1 MPAASRGVLHAI
13 ARTVELRKAMHLEA
27 STGFLARLIAKTE
40 LPFGR
45 TEFLRITGVGLEFV
59 VTRPLGAGRGPD
71 SAKPTAHG

>member
-45 TEFLRITGVGLEFV
+45 TEFLRITGLAPPE
-59 VTRPLGAGRGPD
+59 TRPNRRPAIANP
-71 SAKPTAHG
+71 